1 MDFAM
6 HPASECAEGVVLVD
20 EQGQPMGPADRG
32 VAVTAVAPYSFL
44 LTDGHARLDPAR
56 AELPS
61 LAVAR
66 SWGLQTLDEILRD
79 ETMVSWT
86 GAAWETSATDAAGR
100 CVLRLRFSADG

>member
-1 MDFAM
+1 MA
-6 HPASECAEGVVLVD
+6 
-20 EQGQPMGPADRG
+20 R
-32 VAVTAVAPYSFL
+32 YSFV
-44 LTDGHARLDPAR
+44 LTDGHVRSDPVH

-79 ETMVSWT
+79 ESMASWN
-86 GAAWETSATDAAGR
+86 GAEWEMRVTDASGQ